1 MTAQVLGRT
10 LLHKGRVFDVTTENI
25 SLSNGIT
32 VDMDIIRH
40 PGAAAIVA
48 VTDSRQ
54 VLMLRQYRHAIGKIM
69 WEIPAGTRE
78 ADEDPLVCAKREF
91 TEETGYAARQWDQ
104 LGAITPVPG
113 YSDERIFLFLARDLT
128 ISTQN
133 LDTDEII
140 QVRKVP
146 FKKVID
152 LITKGQIED
161 AKTIAAIFL
170 AMQVVGHT

>member
-1 MTAQVLGRT
+1 MTAQVHHRA

-25 SLSNGIT
+25 SLSNGTT

-48 VTDSRQ
+48 VTDNRQ
-54 VLMLRQYRHAIGKIM
+54 VLMLRQYRHAIGKTM

-78 ADEDPLVCAKREF
+78 ADEDPLVCAKREL
-91 TEETGYAARQWDQ
+91 TEETGYNARQWDQ

-113 YSDERIFLFLARDLT
+113 YSDERIFLYLARDLT
-128 ISTQN
+128 VSTQN
-133 LDTDEII
+133 LDADEII
-140 QVRKVP
+140 QVQKVP
-146 FKKVID
+146 FEEVID

-170 AMQVVGHT
+170 AMQAFGRL

>member
-1 MTAQVLGRT
+1 MTAQVHHRT

-25 SLSNGIT
+25 SLSNGTT

-48 VTDSRQ
+48 VTDNRQ
-54 VLMLRQYRHAIGKIM
+54 VLMLRQYRHAIGKTM

-78 ADEDPLVCAKREF
+78 ADEDPLVCAKREL
-91 TEETGYAARQWDQ
+91 TEETGYDARQWDQ

-113 YSDERIFLFLARDLT
+113 YSDERIFLYLARDLT
-128 ISTQN
+128 VSTQN
-133 LDTDEII
+133 LDADEII
-140 QVRKVP
+140 QVQKVP
-146 FKKVID
+146 FEEVID

-170 AMQVVGHT
+170 AMQAFGRL

>member
-1 MTAQVLGRT
+1 MTALVQHRT
-10 LLHKGRVFDVTTENI
+10 LLHKGRVFDVTTENV
-25 SLSNGIT
+25 SLSNGTT

-54 VLMLRQYRHAIGKIM
+54 VLMLRQYRHAIGKTM

-78 ADEDPLVCAKREF
+78 ADEDPLVCAKREL
-91 TEETGYAARQWDQ
+91 TEETGYAARQWDD

-113 YSDERIFLFLARDLT
+113 YSDERIFLYLASDLT
-128 ISTQN
+128 VSSQN
-133 LDTDEII
+133 LDADEII
-140 QVRKVP
+140 QVQKVP
-146 FKKVID
+146 FEELID
-152 LITKGQIED
+152 MITTGRIED

-170 AMQVVGHT
+170 AMHAVGHP